1 MNDSDSSYAD
11 GSSPAEAAPQL
22 EAVLDAAS
30 PPSTERAV
38 DLAELL
44 RQVLELEASDLHI
57 TPGVPPQVRVDG
69 DLRPMEYAPLAQHE
83 TQELL
88 YSVMTEEQRAKL
100 EETLEVDFSFGLKD
114 MARFRANVFI
124 QRGSIAG
131 ALRLVPW
138 CIPSFEALGLPEVI
152 ADICRKPRGLVL
164 VTGPTGSGKS
174 TTLAAM
180 IDLINR
186 EKAHH
191 IITIEDPIEYLHTHQ
206 RSIVN
211 QRELGADTLSFAA
224 AMRSALREDPDC
236 DAHRRDAR
244 PGVN

>member
-131 ALRLVPW
+131 ALRLIPW
-138 CIPSFEALGLPEVI
+138 CILSFEALGLPEVI
-152 ADICRKPRGLVL
+152 ADICRKPRSLVL

-191 IITIEDPIEYLHTHQ
+191 IITIEDPIEYLHTH
-206 RSIVN
+206 
-211 QRELGADTLSFAA
+211 
-224 AMRSALREDPDC
+224 
-236 DAHRRDAR
+236 
-244 PGVN
+244 